1 MLHETHSAVDFPIR
15 TQACV
20 IHFVITTSSVQYE
33 NTKLFA
39 AAYPKYAK
47 YFACTINRTHS
58 ICSNLFGVEVV
69 VVGVVIP
76 LILGLMSPS

>member
-33 NTKLFA
+33 NAKLF
-39 AAYPKYAK
+39 AAYPKYV
-47 YFACTINRTHS
+47 ACTINSTHS

-76 LILGLMSPS
+76 LILGLMRPS